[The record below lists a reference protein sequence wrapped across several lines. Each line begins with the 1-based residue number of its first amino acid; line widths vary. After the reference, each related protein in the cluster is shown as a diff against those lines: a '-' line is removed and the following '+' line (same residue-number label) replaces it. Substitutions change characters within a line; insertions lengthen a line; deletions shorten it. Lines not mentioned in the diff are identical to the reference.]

1 MIVKQ
6 IMAKDINIEQMFTPS
21 TWKLPIKAIIMII

>member
-21 TWKLPIKAIIMII
+21 T